1 MKTMRAWML
10 DSQSGA
16 SALRQVEIDQPRAQ
30 GTEILVKLT
39 APGVVPFDVAVINDE
54 NEANFPPS
62 NLPLVP
68 GNQGAGVVE
77 HAGPSQRLKAGDR
90 VMFGAFPYGFMRAG
104 SWAEYCTVEEA
115 HAWKIPDSVPDGAAA
130 QAAVA
135 YPTAYRALIEAG
147 FAPGKTVLAPG
158 IGGSVGNAAYQ
169 LARALG
175 AANVIGTTSSSAKAE
190 QARAAGF
197 ANVIDTSQQSMA
209 EGVHALNQG
218 EGVDIVIDSLG
229 GQVIAEAAKCIKR
242 YSRIITLGFAAGR
255 QSTITLA
262 DLILHRGSIQG
273 YGVYT
278 CTPEEWADAWTV
290 FTELADAGSIKPLF
304 DRSFPFDQAPA
315 ALEYVAKARP
325 FGGVALTLL

>member
-1 MKTMRAWML
+1 MRAWMIE
-10 DSQSGA
+10 SQSGPQ
-16 SALRQVEIDQPRAQ
+16 ALKQIEIDKPVAS
-30 GTEILVKLT
+30 GTEILVRMT
-39 APGVVPFDVAVINDE
+39 APGVVPFDVAIINDE
-54 NEANFPPS
+54 NEPGFPPS
-62 NLPLVP
+62 SLPLVP

-77 HAGPSQRLKAGDR
+77 DAGTCPRLKVGDR

-104 SWAEYCTVEEA
+104 SWAEYCTVEQD
-115 HAWKIPDSVPDGAAA
+115 HAWKIPDSVSDGAAA

-135 YPTAYRALIEAG
+135 YPTAYRALVEAG
-147 FAPGKTVLAPG
+147 FAAGKTVLAPG

-175 AANVIGTTSSSAKAE
+175 AAKVIGTTSSSAKAE

-197 ANVIDTSQQSMA
+197 ENVINLSRQSMV
-209 EGVHALNQG
+209 EGVHAMNGG

-229 GQVIAEAAKCIKR
+229 GQVLAETAKCIKR
-242 YSRIITLGFAAGR
+242 YSKIICLGFAAGR
-255 QSTITLA
+255 QSTISLA

-278 CTPEEWADAWTV
+278 CTPAEWADAWTV
-290 FTELADAGSIKPLF
+290 FTRLADEGSIKPLF
-304 DRSFPFDQAPA
+304 DRSFPFDRAPE

-325 FGGVALTLL
+325 FGGVALTM

>member
-1 MKTMRAWML
+1 MRAWL
-10 DSQSGA
+10 LESQSGP
-16 SALRQVEIDQPRAQ
+16 SCLKQVEIDKPRPKE
-30 GTEILVKLT
+30 GEILVKMT
-39 APGVVPFDVAVINDE
+39 APGVVPFDVAVINNE

-77 HAGPSQRLKAGDR
+77 DAGASKRLKAGDR

-104 SWAEYCTVEEA
+104 SWADFCAVEEI
-115 HAWKIPDSVPDGAAA
+115 HAWKIPDAVPDGAAA

-175 AANVIGTTSSSAKAE
+175 AANVIGTTSSTAKAE
-190 QARAAGF
+190 LARAAGF
-197 ANVIDTSQQSMA
+197 ANVIDTSQQTMA
-209 EGVHALNQG
+209 EGVHALNGG
-218 EGVDIVIDSLG
+218 EGVDIVIDSIG

-242 YSRIITLGFAAGR
+242 YSKIITLGFAAGR

-262 DLILHRGSIQG
+262 DLILYRGSIQG

-278 CTPEEWADAWTV
+278 CTPEEWADAWGV
-290 FTELADAGSIKPLF
+290 FTDLADDGKIRPLF
-304 DRSFPFDQAPA
+304 DRSFPFEQAAA

-325 FGGVALTLL
+325 FGGVALTI